1 MGRLA
6 NVLSLDDFEIE
17 AKRLLP
23 RCIFGFVS
31 GGVESNSSRDANREA
46 FADWAFVPRVL
57 VNTVARSQATTLFGK
72 HYNAPFG
79 ISPMGS
85 IALGAFECER
95 VLAAGARK
103 AGIPFMLER
112 RRADGDG
119 KGHRRQSGGVV
130 PGLYPRRPPLGQ
142 PPHRPCRARRLRHAG
157 GDGRRRGQRQSRE
170 QHPQRL
176 LDAAA
181 PDATPRMGWHHPSAL
196 AGAHAAAHPV
206 AQRHAAFR
214 ERHRRARSAA
224 DLGHR
229 AALLRPARSLSWDD
243 IAWIRERWKGT
254 FIIKGILSPEDA
266 RKAAAIGADGIIV
279 SNHGGRQLDG
289 AIASLRALP
298 DVVAAAGGL
307 TVMLD
312 SGIRRGTDVVKALAL
327 GASFVF
333 LGRPFLYRRRG
344 GRRGRRQ
351 PRHQRA
357 GRGDRPQPRSARL
370 HRSGFAQPGP
380 SSPPIAGGGDAPG
393 GAEKISSANV
403 ATARAG
409 ARCRRDAASWRR
421 RPPPDRGRG
430 WRRGSPCAA
439 AATRCGSAPDR
450 DW

>member
-103 AGIPFMLER
+103 AGIPFMLSGAALMAMEKVIAANPEAWFQAYIPGDRPLVSRLIDRVER
-112 RRADGDG
+112 AGYGTLVVTADVAVNGNRENNIRNGFSMPLRPTPRLAWDG
-119 KGHRRQSGGVV
+119 ITH
-130 PGLYPRRPPLGQ
+130 PRWLVHTLLRTLWRNGMPHFENVTDGRGPPLISATAQ
-142 PPHRPCRARRLRHAG
+142 RSF
-157 GDGRRRGQRQSRE
+157 GRR
-170 QHPQRL
+170 
-176 LDAAA
+176 D
-181 PDATPRMGWHHPSAL
+181 
-196 AGAHAAAHPV
+196 
-206 AQRHAAFR
+206 
-214 ERHRRARSAA
+214 
-224 DLGHR
+224 
-229 AALLRPARSLSWDD
+229 SLSWDD

-333 LGRPFLYRRRG
+333 LGRPFLFAAAVGDEAGVGHAINVLGEEIDRNLALLG
-344 GRRGRRQ
+344 CTDLASLSPAFLVPNRGRR
-351 PRHQRA
+351 
-357 GRGDRPQPRSARL
+357 
-370 HRSGFAQPGP
+370 
-380 SSPPIAGGGDAPG
+380 
-393 GAEKISSANV
+393 
-403 ATARAG
+403 
-409 ARCRRDAASWRR
+409 
-421 RPPPDRGRG
+421 
-430 WRRGSPCAA
+430 
-439 AATRCGSAPDR
+439 
-450 DW
+450 

>member
-46 FADWAFVPRVL
+46 FADWAFLPRVL
-57 VNTVARSQATTLFGK
+57 VNTVARSQVTTLFGK

-95 VLAAGARK
+95 VLAAGAGK
-103 AGIPFMLER
+103 AGIPFMLSGAALMAMEKVIAANPDAWFQAYIPGDRPLVGRMIDRVER
-112 RRADGDG
+112 AGYGTLVVTADVAVNGNRENNIRNGFSMPLRPTARLAFDG
-119 KGHRRQSGGVV
+119 ITH
-130 PGLYPRRPPLGQ
+130 PRWLVHTLLRTLWRNGMPHFENVTDGRGPPLISATAQ
-142 PPHRPCRARRLRHAG
+142 RSF
-157 GDGRRRGQRQSRE
+157 GRR
-170 QHPQRL
+170 
-176 LDAAA
+176 D
-181 PDATPRMGWHHPSAL
+181 
-196 AGAHAAAHPV
+196 
-206 AQRHAAFR
+206 
-214 ERHRRARSAA
+214 
-224 DLGHR
+224 
-229 AALLRPARSLSWDD
+229 SLSWDD

-298 DVVAAAGGL
+298 DVVAAANGL

-333 LGRPFLYRRRG
+333 LGRPFLYAAAVGDEAGVSHAINVLGEEIDRNLALLG
-344 GRRGRRQ
+344 CTDLASLSPAFLVPNRGRR
-351 PRHQRA
+351 
-357 GRGDRPQPRSARL
+357 
-370 HRSGFAQPGP
+370 
-380 SSPPIAGGGDAPG
+380 
-393 GAEKISSANV
+393 
-403 ATARAG
+403 
-409 ARCRRDAASWRR
+409 
-421 RPPPDRGRG
+421 
-430 WRRGSPCAA
+430 
-439 AATRCGSAPDR
+439 
-450 DW
+450 

>member
-31 GGVESNSSRDANREA
+31 GGVESNSSRDANRDA

-57 VNTVARSQATTLFGK
+57 VNTVARSQATSLFGK

-95 VLAAGARK
+95 VLAAGARN
-103 AGIPFMLER
+103 AGIPFMLSGAALMAMEKVIAANPEAWFQAYIPGDRPLVGRLIDRVER
-112 RRADGDG
+112 AGYGTLVVTADVAVNGNRENNIRNGFSMPLRPTPRLAWDG
-119 KGHRRQSGGVV
+119 ITH
-130 PGLYPRRPPLGQ
+130 PRWLAHTLLRTLWRNGMPHFENVTDGRGPPLISATAQ
-142 PPHRPCRARRLRHAG
+142 RSF
-157 GDGRRRGQRQSRE
+157 GRR
-170 QHPQRL
+170 
-176 LDAAA
+176 D
-181 PDATPRMGWHHPSAL
+181 
-196 AGAHAAAHPV
+196 
-206 AQRHAAFR
+206 
-214 ERHRRARSAA
+214 
-224 DLGHR
+224 
-229 AALLRPARSLSWDD
+229 SLSWDD
-243 IAWIRERWKGT
+243 IAWIRARWKGT

-266 RKAAAIGADGIIV
+266 RKAVAIGADGIIV

-333 LGRPFLYRRRG
+333 LGRPFLYAAAVGDEAGVGHAINVLGEEIDRNLALLG
-344 GRRGRRQ
+344 CTDLASLSPAFLVPNRGRR
-351 PRHQRA
+351 
-357 GRGDRPQPRSARL
+357 
-370 HRSGFAQPGP
+370 
-380 SSPPIAGGGDAPG
+380 
-393 GAEKISSANV
+393 
-403 ATARAG
+403 
-409 ARCRRDAASWRR
+409 
-421 RPPPDRGRG
+421 
-430 WRRGSPCAA
+430 
-439 AATRCGSAPDR
+439 
-450 DW
+450 

>member
-1 MGRLA
+1 MSAAEQLPEAPERPATPSFSAPEFRWADPKAAASMGRLA

-95 VLAAGARK
+95 VLAAGARN
-103 AGIPFMLER
+103 AGIPFMLSGAALMAMEKVIAANPEAWFQAYIPGDRPLVSRLIDRVER
-112 RRADGDG
+112 AGYGTLVVTADVAVNGNRENNIRNGFSMPLRPTPRLAWDG
-119 KGHRRQSGGVV
+119 ITH
-130 PGLYPRRPPLGQ
+130 PRWLVHTLLRTLWRNGMPHFENVTDGRGPPLISATAQ
-142 PPHRPCRARRLRHAG
+142 RSF
-157 GDGRRRGQRQSRE
+157 GRR
-170 QHPQRL
+170 
-176 LDAAA
+176 D
-181 PDATPRMGWHHPSAL
+181 
-196 AGAHAAAHPV
+196 
-206 AQRHAAFR
+206 
-214 ERHRRARSAA
+214 
-224 DLGHR
+224 
-229 AALLRPARSLSWDD
+229 SLSWDD

-333 LGRPFLYRRRG
+333 LGRPFLFAAAVG
-344 GRRGRRQ
+344 DE
-351 PRHQRA
+351 A
-357 GRGDRPQPRSARL
+357 GVSHAINVLGEEIDRNLALLGCTDLASL
-370 HRSGFAQPGP
+370 
-380 SSPPIAGGGDAPG
+380 SPAFL
-393 GAEKISSANV
+393 V
-403 ATARAG
+403 
-409 ARCRRDAASWRR
+409 
-421 RPPPDRGRG
+421 PDRGR
-430 WRRGSPCAA
+430 R
-439 AATRCGSAPDR
+439 
-450 DW
+450 